1 MSHCTVF
8 LYCYRIL
15 VLYDTQKEYPK
26 KEHSYLILK
35 LSLNPDKSLI
45 LINRGDKKDRTI
57 LKQRSLALILVR

>member
-1 MSHCTVF
+1 M
-8 LYCYRIL
+8 
-15 VLYDTQKEYPK
+15 TQKEYPK